1 MKPFLSLLGR
11 YALTLCLVAVSAFI
25 AWKAWDRY
33 ERTPWTRDGRVGV
46 DVVQIAPEVSGTVSA
61 VSVID
66 NQYVRR
72 GDILYEIDPERLRLA
87 VSLAEAEVEAKRQ
100 DMIVRQA
107 TARRQTALQNIVSQE
122 AVQQSSGAAAVAGAA
137 YQAAVA
143 ALDLAKLN
151 LARSTVRAPVD
162 GYVTNLRLRPGDY
175 ATAGV
180 TKVAVVDAASFW
192 ITGYFE
198 ETKIRQISVGDPARI
213 MLMGFDHPVFGHVE
227 SVGRGIENSNDA
239 PGQLGLPNVAAT
251 FSWVRL
257 AQRITVR
264 IHIDHLPSDVELVA
278 GMTATVEITLDIDT
292 VGADESGRS
301 SLNNSSMLRSLGQD
315 E

>member
-1 MKPFLSLLGR
+1 MTPILSLLGR

-25 AWKAWDRY
+25 ALKAWNQY

-46 DVVQIAPEVSGTVSA
+46 DVVQIAPEVSGTVNA
-61 VSVID
+61 VPVVD

-72 GDILYEIDPERLRLA
+72 GDILYEIDPARLRLA

-100 DMIVRQA
+100 DVIVRQA
-107 TARRQTALQNIVSQE
+107 TARRHSQLKDVVSQE
-122 AVQQSSGAAAVAGAA
+122 AAQQSSGAAAVAGAA
-137 YQAAVA
+137 YQSAVA

-180 TKVAVVDAASFW
+180 TKVAVLDAASFW

-198 ETKIRQISVGDPARI
+198 ETKIRQIRVGDRAHI
-213 MLMGFDHPVFGHVE
+213 MLMGFDQPVTGHVE
-227 SVGRGIENSNDA
+227 SLGRGIENSNDA
-239 PGQLGLPNVAAT
+239 PGHLGLPNVTAT

-257 AQRITVR
+257 AQRIPVR
-264 IHIDHLPSDVELVA
+264 IKIDRVPSDVELAA
-278 GMTATVEITLDIDT
+278 GMTATVEILASDSEAGTR
-292 VGADESGRS
+292 ERP
-301 SLNNSSMLRSLGQD
+301 
-315 E
+315 

>member
-1 MKPFLSLLGR
+1 MNPVLSLLGR

-25 AWKAWDRY
+25 ALKVWNHF
-33 ERTPWTRDGRVGV
+33 ERTPWSRDGRVGV
-46 DVVQIAPEVSGTVSA
+46 DVVQIAPEVSGTVST
-61 VSVID
+61 VPVVD

-72 GDILYEIDPERLRLA
+72 GDILYQINPERLRLA
-87 VSLAEAEVEAKRQ
+87 VALAEADVEARHQ

-107 TARRQTALQNIVSQE
+107 TARRHSQLKDVVSQE

-137 YQAAVA
+137 YSSAVA

-151 LARSTVRAPVD
+151 LALSTVRSSVD

-180 TKVAVVDAASFW
+180 TKVAVLDADSFW

-198 ETKIRQISVGDPARI
+198 ETKIRQIRVGDPARI
-213 MLMGFDHPVFGHVE
+213 MLMGFDQPVAGHVE
-227 SVGRGIENSNDA
+227 SLGRGIENSNDA
-239 PGQLGLPNVAAT
+239 PGHLGLPNVAAT

-257 AQRITVR
+257 AQRIPVR
-264 IHIDHLPSDVELVA
+264 IHIDRVPSGVDLAA
-278 GMTATVEITLDIDT
+278 GMTATVEITPAT
-292 VGADESGRS
+292 GVATTEARP
-301 SLNNSSMLRSLGQD
+301 
-315 E
+315 

>member
-1 MKPFLSLLGR
+1 MISVLSLLGR
-11 YALTLCLVAVSAFI
+11 YALTICLVVTSALVALT
-25 AWKAWDRY
+25 AWRHY

-61 VSVID
+61 VSVVD

-100 DMIVRQA
+100 EMMVLQA
-107 TARRQTALQNIVSQE
+107 TARRHSQLKEVVSQE
-122 AVQQSSGAAAVAGAA
+122 AAQQSRGAAAVASAA
-137 YQAAVA
+137 YLSAVA
-143 ALDLAKLN
+143 AVDLAKLD

-180 TKVAVVDAASFW
+180 TKVALLDAASFW

-198 ETKIRQISVGDPARI
+198 ETKIRQIHVGDQTRI
-213 MLMGFDHPVFGHVE
+213 MLMGFDQPIAGRVKSF
-227 SVGRGIENSNDA
+227 GRGIENSNDA
-239 PGQLGLPNVAAT
+239 PGHLGLPNVAAT

-257 AQRITVR
+257 AQRIPVR
-264 IHIDHLPSDVELVA
+264 IQIDQVPPGVELAA
-278 GMTATVEITLDIDT
+278 GMTATVEILTSN
-292 VGADESGRS
+292 VEAGASKRP
-301 SLNNSSMLRSLGQD
+301 
-315 E
+315 

>member
-1 MKPFLSLLGR
+1 MKPVLSLLGR
-11 YALTLCLVAVSAFI
+11 YALTLCVVAVSAFI
-25 AWKAWDRY
+25 ALKAWSHY

-61 VSVID
+61 VPVVD

-72 GDILYEIDPERLRLA
+72 GDVLYEIDPERLRFAVALA
-87 VSLAEAEVEAKRQ
+87 QADVEAKRQ

-107 TARRQTALQNIVSQE
+107 TARRQSQLKDVVSQE
-122 AVQQSSGAAAVAGAA
+122 AVQQSGGAAAVARAA

-143 ALDLAKLN
+143 ALDLANLN

-198 ETKIRQISVGDPARI
+198 ETKIRQLRVGDPARI
-213 MLMGFDHPVFGHVE
+213 MLMGFDQPVSGHVD
-227 SVGRGIENSNDA
+227 STGRGIDNSNDA
-239 PGQLGLPNVAAT
+239 PGHLGLPSVAAT

-257 AQRITVR
+257 AQRIPVR
-264 IHIDHLPSDVELVA
+264 IHIDRVPTGVELAA
-278 GMTATVEITLDIDT
+278 GMTATVEITPAIGEPAT
-292 VGADESGRS
+292 GERP
-301 SLNNSSMLRSLGQD
+301 
-315 E
+315 